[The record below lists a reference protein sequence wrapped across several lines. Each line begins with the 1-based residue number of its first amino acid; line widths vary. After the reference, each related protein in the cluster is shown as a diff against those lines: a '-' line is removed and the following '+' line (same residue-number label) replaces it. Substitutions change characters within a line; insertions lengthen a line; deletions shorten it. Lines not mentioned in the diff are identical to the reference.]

1 MLVEIIDGM
10 PVGYMTREDI
20 IDLRG
25 MSPASLRVLEKMM
38 SEKGLQFKREVRSNE
53 YNQNKA

>member
-1 MLVEIIDGM
+1 MLVEIADGM

-20 IDLRG
+20 LDLRG
-25 MSPASLRVLEKMM
+25 MGPASLRVLEKMM
-38 SEKGLQFKREVRSNE
+38 SEKGLQFKREVRRNE